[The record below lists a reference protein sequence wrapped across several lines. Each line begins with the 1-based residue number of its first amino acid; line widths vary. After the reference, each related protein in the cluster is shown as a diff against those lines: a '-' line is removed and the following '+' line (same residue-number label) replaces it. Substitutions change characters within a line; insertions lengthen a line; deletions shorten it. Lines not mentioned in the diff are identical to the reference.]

1 MDGMG
6 EGEVAGRGYDY
17 GRGEEARSISSS
29 MAHFLLLPPFAI
41 FFNFFLEIS
50 FLSRPLAN
58 TSLVPKLI
66 LRNTPPGLKY

>member
-41 FFNFFLEIS
+41 FFTFFWKLVFFPGRWQTHLSYQNWYLEI
-50 FLSRPLAN
+50 L
-58 TSLVPKLI
+58 
-66 LRNTPPGLKY
+66 PPV